1 MRVRVRATPPAA
13 TGMKELEGPA
23 PRALA
28 RRAPL
33 PVLAASRAH
42 PSASAKTDASL
53 GLVASRVSHYTLG
66 HSSARPPSRARPLSP
81 PQFFKETLDKVLPF
95 ADFVFGNE
103 SEAEAFASTNGMPG
117 ASIDAVALA
126 IAALP
131 KANAARAR
139 VAIITQGP
147 KATVVAEGGVVRHI
161 EVAPVDKIVDVNG
174 AGDAFVGGFLAA
186 TAAGKDVETACR
198 VGNWAAG
205 EVIQFSGCTFDK
217 ARKCPL
223 M

>member
-1 MRVRVRATPPAA
+1 M
-13 TGMKELEGPA
+13 
-23 PRALA
+23 
-28 RRAPL
+28 
-33 PVLAASRAH
+33 
-42 PSASAKTDASL
+42 
-53 GLVASRVSHYTLG
+53 
-66 HSSARPPSRARPLSP
+66 
-81 PQFFKETLDKVLPF
+81 LPF

-174 AGDAFVGGFLAA
+174 AGDAFVGGFLAYIA
-186 TAAGKDVETACR
+186 KGASVDEAVKAGQ
-198 VGNWAAG
+198 WAAG
-205 EVIQFSGCTFDK
+205 HVIQHSGCTFDRSDVYTGK
-217 ARKCPL
+217 
-223 M
+223 